1 MERARSAL
9 LIGVGQAPATEGL
22 LQPLDEAVEA
32 DLRLMASVLEGAGYE
47 VDVLRDAHLNLI
59 RTKLYEVASD
69 VPADGTLL
77 LYFTG
82 HGIRVGG
89 TDHLVP
95 ADAKPPREGGW
106 REPYLSSL
114 LPANITPLL
123 GECKAGTVLWLIDAC
138 RTDLG
143 DAEVAFGNAI
153 DNGPP
158 NGGFAVL
165 TACSAGEHS
174 GYTPE
179 GSFFTR
185 GLADALGPL
194 TPARTVEE
202 VFDLARARTAAAARR
217 HRLTQ
222 TARIRYGTNAE
233 AVTRETEICAGRPL
247 LETWLRAAR
256 ETPLWERVRPEDRDL
271 VPDFKERLAAFVE
284 RCARTL
290 HLAQNRLAR
299 SDPWSDEAFP
309 VRLIGTWLPQMM
321 PESQPVSAVEAA
333 FLVAAPFLREAA
345 WADRLSQAVEIDPYR
360 PDRAPGAGSH
370 RRHYEQVSD
379 QHASITHK
387 AAQCRA
393 RSRTEDE
400 TAVTMWLVHRWIA
413 DRFETDDEP
422 VPTCQAEA
430 LITALGVTSDRV
442 HEVAELLCAA
452 TSALGLDELPDSLSG
467 RVPGKVVL
475 PAGPQPLRIR
485 PLAALLRLAAVLA
498 VDVRTFPEI
507 VAEHLA
513 VTDPVLPQHVVAIAH
528 GLSWEREDSAL
539 HLDAPCPHQAV
550 HAALAEITEEADQL
564 VGQILDR
571 AAELPGTEARL
582 LTDVPKRVTA
592 RALRPARTSGGH
604 EPYDVPL
611 LRFHL
616 SQSEVRELLMGEQLY
631 GGEPSLALREL
642 YQNAMDAC
650 RYRAMRWKYLTSSG
664 PRPADWT
671 GQITFTQG
679 KDERGRYVEC
689 RDSGVGMSAELLTHT
704 FTRAGSRFE
713 RSKAFRREQSRWL
726 RHDQRL
732 RLYPNSRFGIGV
744 FSYFMLADEMTIV
757 TRHVS
762 PDGIPAEHALRV
774 DIPGSASLFRIRRH
788 TGPEDGLAEGGTRVR
803 LYLRDGAATEGLSC
817 TRVLRELVRFSEFG
831 VEALDEE
838 GYAHQW
844 EPGELQPPVESGT
857 HESMTAVPDVL
868 WWVDGEGAILC
879 DGVATDKKP
888 FGYVLNLT
896 GPHAGKLSVSR
907 TELQDF
913 DHGWAEER
921 WRLGA
926 EALSQWPGLTV
937 KWTAELEQKS
947 LRVAQVLDEEWRG
960 KGVTVAREEGEPLS
974 LDHAGW
980 FHLDQQRYPD
990 DNSRRTQPWRNAV
1003 LNGSRPHRAAAP
1015 PRNLSG
1021 YPVPSPGDADVAV
1034 TQFHSWHDLVAY
1046 AARAQMTL
1054 RDLMYR
1060 LRKLRIVDPGFSPPA
1075 SQRDS
1080 ALAWVPSARD
1090 VLLADALQGESESE
1104 QLRLRTARVGD
1115 RIDDLGGLVLASEA
1129 LNLPLGE
1136 LAGSLARHAALHS
1149 LAVPKPPA
1157 HHVNHICTAAEIN
1170 ALFVDTEYGELRRV
1184 AGPADVY
1191 ALSRKTGRPVSAL
1204 LACLSEFDWLGWTPP
1219 ALSEMAPWL
1228 ELNDD
1233 DRYIV
1238 DGSVSWLSEGGFRLN
1253 WAATILAANFLDLSV
1268 AEAEQRV
1275 AKVAAA
1281 LGLVHEP
1288 RYVDGHVADSMIPSP
1303 GMVEFIEY
1311 QVQEAGHGLE
1321 TGVDLEDLYFA
1332 ALEDVVTDEEVVAL
1346 RALGVSVPDGHR
1358 ISMDWHTLDLRSRYV
1373 FSGHDVAGDDN
1384 FPAKAFGTA
1393 VLVNAAMFLQEPLR
1407 EVWNLAARHAS
1418 SFELEIPPLPK
1429 ALVGRHPSEELCEA
1443 LGTFNTRYRDTGTPK
1458 WARLTPLALA
1468 RYARRVA
1475 LQPAAA
1481 YQQLGEYRALGALVP
1496 ELTAEELAALP
1507 SDVPDEWD
1515 LVALSPDQRLS
1526 DPKGPYT
1533 PLDLVSIAARLGEPV
1548 SDTVRRIA
1556 PYLPLFPTPSALP
1569 ATPDMD
1575 TVPCWQDLTLLT
1587 RHFDGRLPAVEGS
1600 VTRRHIALAAE
1611 ATRESEAWVRDRLR
1625 LYAGMFQLT
1634 VPDTED
1640 QSESE
1645 SESETRADD

>member
-47 VDVLRDAHLNLI
+47 VDVLRDPDLNLI

-89 TDHLVP
+89 TDYLVP
-95 ADAKPPREGGW
+95 ADAKPPREGCW

-123 GECKAGTVLWLIDAC
+123 GECKAGTVLWLVDAC

-143 DAEVAFGNAI
+143 DDEVAFGNAI

-256 ETPLWERVRPEDRDL
+256 ETPLWEHVRPEDRAL
-271 VPDFKERLAAFVE
+271 VPEFKERLAAFVE
-284 RCARTL
+284 QCARTL
-290 HLAQNRLAR
+290 HLVQNRLPR
-299 SDPWSDEAFP
+299 PDPWSDEAFP
-309 VRLIGTWLPQMM
+309 VRLIGKWLPQMM
-321 PESQPVSAVEAA
+321 AESQPVSAVEAA

-360 PDRAPGAGSH
+360 PDRAPGAGAH

-379 QHASITHK
+379 QHASIARK
-387 AAQCRA
+387 AAQCRV
-393 RSRTEDE
+393 RGRTEDE

-452 TSALGLDELPDSLSG
+452 ASAIGLDEPPDSLAG

-564 VGQILDR
+564 VGQILDG
-571 AAELPGTEARL
+571 AAELPGAEARL

-592 RALRPARTSGGH
+592 RALRPARTGGGH

-631 GGEPSLALREL
+631 GGDPSLALREL

-679 KDERGRYVEC
+679 EDERGRYVEC
-689 RDSGVGMSAELLTHT
+689 RDNGVGMSEELLTHT

-713 RSKAFRREQSRWL
+713 RSNAFRREQSRWL
-726 RHDQRL
+726 RHDRRL

-788 TGPEDGLAEGGTRVR
+788 TGAEDGLAEGGTRVR
-803 LYLRDGAATEGLSC
+803 LYLREAAATEGLSC

-838 GYAHQW
+838 GYGHQW
-844 EPGELQPPVESGT
+844 EPGELQSLEESGR
-857 HESMTAVPDVL
+857 HESMTAIPDVL
-868 WWVDGEGAILC
+868 WWVDGEGALLC
-879 DGVATDKKP
+879 DGVATDQKP
-888 FGYVLNLT
+888 YGYVLNLT

-913 DHGWAEER
+913 DHDWAEEQ

-926 EALSQWPGLTV
+926 QALSRWPGLTV

-960 KGVTVAREEGEPLS
+960 KGVTVARDVGDPLP

-980 FHLDQQRYPD
+980 FHIDRQRYPGD
-990 DNSRRTQPWRNAV
+990 RGERTEPWRHTV
-1003 LNGSRPHRAAAP
+1003 LRGARPRHEPAP
-1015 PRNLSG
+1015 PRDLVG
-1021 YPVPSPGDADVAV
+1021 HPVPSPGDAEVAV
-1034 TQFHSWHDLVAY
+1034 AKFGSWHDAVAF
-1046 AARAQMTL
+1046 AVRKEMPL
-1054 RDLMYR
+1054 GDLLHR
-1060 LRKLRIVDPGFSPPA
+1060 LRKLRIVDPSFSPPPT
-1075 SQRDS
+1075 RGDDG
-1080 ALAWVPSARD
+1080 LAWIPSARD
-1090 VLLADALQGESESE
+1090 LLLADALKGKSASQ
-1104 QLRLRTARVGD
+1104 QRILRTARLGG
-1115 RIDDLGGLVLASEA
+1115 RMDDLGGLVLASA
-1129 LNLPLGE
+1129 SLRLPLGE
-1136 LAGSLARHAALHS
+1136 LAESLARVAALHS
-1149 LAVPKPPA
+1149 LTVPTPPE
-1157 HHVNHICTAAEIN
+1157 HHMNHICTETEIN
-1170 ALFVDTEYGELRRV
+1170 SLFVERDFRTMRRV
-1184 AGPADVY
+1184 MGPADVH
-1191 ALSRKTGRPVSAL
+1191 ALSRRSARPASAVL
-1204 LACLSEFDWLGWTPP
+1204 DCLSEFGWLGWEPP
-1219 ALSEMAPWL
+1219 PPSEMAPWL
-1228 ELNDD
+1228 KLNDEDASIVLD
-1233 DRYIV
+1233 DC
-1238 DGSVSWLSEGGFRLN
+1238 VSWLPDGRFRLD
-1253 WAATILAANFLDLSV
+1253 WAATVLAADSLGLPL

-1275 AKVAAA
+1275 AKVAAE

-1288 RYVDGHVADSMIPSP
+1288 RYADGHLDGSVIPSP
-1303 GMVEFIEY
+1303 GAVEFVEY
-1311 QVQEAGHGLE
+1311 MVQELKLHLE
-1321 TGVDLEDLYFA
+1321 TGVDLADLYFA
-1332 ALEDVVTDEEVVAL
+1332 AVEGVITDDDVLAL
-1346 RALGVSVPDGHR
+1346 RALGVSVADGHR

-1373 FSGHDVAGDDN
+1373 FSGSDAATDDYDN
-1384 FPAKAFGTA
+1384 PAEAFTTA
-1393 VLVNAAMFLQEPLR
+1393 VLVNAAVFLQEPLR
-1407 EVWNLAARHAS
+1407 EVWSLAARHAS
-1418 SFELEIPPLPK
+1418 AFELEIPPLPE
-1429 ALVGRHPSEELCEA
+1429 ALAGRHPSEDLCEA
-1443 LGTFNTRYRDTGTPK
+1443 LGTFNTRYRDAGTPR
-1458 WARLTPLALA
+1458 WTLLTPMALA

-1475 LQPAAA
+1475 LQPTAA
-1481 YQQLGEYRALGALVP
+1481 YQQLCEYRALGALVP
-1496 ELTAEELAALP
+1496 ELTPEELATLP
-1507 SDVPDEWD
+1507 TDVPDEWD

-1526 DPKGPYT
+1526 DPASPYT

-1556 PYLPLFPTPSALP
+1556 PYRPLFPTPDVLP
-1569 ATPDMD
+1569 AIPCTD
-1575 TVPCWQDLTLLT
+1575 TIPCWQDLTLLT
-1587 RHFDGRLPAVEGS
+1587 RHFDGRLPAVEGA
-1600 VTRRHIALAAE
+1600 VTRRHITLAAE
-1611 ATRESEAWVRDRLR
+1611 ATRESEAFVRDRLR

-1634 VPDTED
+1634 VPDIED

-1645 SESETRADD
+1645 TRTDG